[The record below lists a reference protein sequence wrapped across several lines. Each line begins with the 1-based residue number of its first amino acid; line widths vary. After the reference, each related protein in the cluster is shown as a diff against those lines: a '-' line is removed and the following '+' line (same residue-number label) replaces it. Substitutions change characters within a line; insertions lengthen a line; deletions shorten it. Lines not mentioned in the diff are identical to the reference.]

1 MEAQNE
7 VAIIT
12 PDVTTAAEYIG
23 AAWRQGVESIIET
36 GKRLIETRDRF
47 KDERGKWSMLIGAN
61 QHKGQG
67 VLPFSDGHTYLLI
80 KIAESER
87 LSCHVKILPSDA
99 RTLYQLTRLS
109 DDRFDTLLEEGRINP
124 GMKRNEASAET
135 RAESK
140 EADEVRVN
148 AIVPIEGKFKTLV
161 IDPPWDY
168 EWLSLAGRAAPGYA
182 TMTHDELLALDVSA
196 WAHDDCHLYLWTT
209 NNFMTRAVDLMAHW
223 GFQHK
228 TVLTWVKP
236 RFGLGSYFRNSTEHV
251 LFGVKGEMRTRA
263 DNIPTHFEAP
273 LGEHSAKPDVFY
285 DIVGRASYLPAG
297 ECFQREPR
305 DGFVNLFEESEAA

>member
-1 MEAQNE
+1 MTQNIT
-7 VAIIT
+7 VIT
-12 PDVTTAAEYIG
+12 PDVTEAAEYIG
-23 AAWRQGVESIIET
+23 ASWRQGVESIIET
-36 GKRLIETRDRF
+36 GKRLIEKREQF
-47 KDERGKWSMLIGAN
+47 KDKPGKWSLLLGRGDEAPL
-61 QHKGQG
+61 
-67 VLPFSDGHTYLLI
+67 LPFLKTHAYRLI
-80 KIAESER
+80 AIAEDQR
-87 LSCHVKILPSDA
+87 LVPHVGQLPSDSY
-99 RTLYQLTRLS
+99 TLHKLTRLS
-109 DDRFDTLLEEGRINP
+109 DDHFSALLEDGRIHP

-135 RAESK
+135 RMESK
-140 EADEVRVN
+140 AADEARVN

-223 GFQHK
+223 GFKHK
-228 TVLTWVKP
+228 TILTWVKP
-236 RFGLGSYFRNSTEHV
+236 KFGLGSYFRNSTEHV

-263 DNIPTHFEAP
+263 DNIPTNFEAP
-273 LGEHSAKPDVFY
+273 LGEHSAKPNVFY

>member
-1 MEAQNE
+1 MRTE
-7 VAIIT
+7 IIT
-12 PDVTTAAEYIG
+12 SDVTEAAEYVG
-23 AAWRQGVESIIET
+23 AAWRQGVEAIIET
-36 GKRLIETRDRF
+36 GRRLIEKREQF

-109 DDRFDTLLEEGRINP
+109 DDRFDALLEDGRINP

-135 RAESK
+135 RKESK
-140 EADEVRVN
+140 EADERRVM
-148 AIVPIEGKFKTLV
+148 AAKPVKGKFKTLV
-161 IDPPWDY
+161 MDPPWDY
-168 EWLSLAGRAAPGYA
+168 EWLSLAGRAQPGYA
-182 TMTHDELLALDVSA
+182 TMTHDELLALDVPA
-196 WAHDDCHLYLWTT
+196 WADDDCHLYLWTT

-228 TVLTWVKP
+228 TVLTWIKP
-236 RFGLGSYFRNSTEHV
+236 RIGLGSYFRNSTEHV
-251 LFGVKGEMRTRA
+251 LFGVKGDLGTRA
-263 DNIPTHFEAP
+263 DDIGTHFEAP
-273 LGEHSAKPDVFY
+273 VGEHSEKPDIFY
-285 DIVGRASYLPAG
+285 GIVERASYPPYG
-297 ECFQREPR
+297 EAFQRQVREA
-305 DGFVNLFEESEAA
+305 FANLFKEEVMA